1 MKTSIRLVLMLCCLL
16 GNLMIVG
23 TAQAASYSDAV
34 AQLNNAAFQK
44 KKSAIQALGELGDER
59 AIQVLQ
65 ALKERQLYAE
75 KYNKKQLYIAQS
87 DSVYLDAVTLQ
98 VVDTGTKQLSQIRV
112 NNTLK
117 NIVDG
122 ALAQLQ
128 LSSSDKVIRLS
139 AVEEMAQH
147 ASLDNLTVLQ
157 KAFDKEND
165 ATIKQQLLKAIALSQ
180 LQSDDSAVRLS
191 ALVTLSEHLA
201 RDLKGALLPLVEQ
214 NSAGEYLESDAR
226 VRAQAHA
233 MLDRIQSQESFWG
246 FWQNVTFGISL
257 GSVLLLAAIG
267 LAITFGVMGI
277 INMAHGE
284 MIMLGAYTTY
294 ALQQAFP
301 SLMEVSLLL
310 AIPCAFLVSG
320 AVGVLIERV
329 VIRHLYGRPLDTLLA
344 TFGVSLILQQVV
356 RNIFGTTNM
365 PVESPSWMSGSIE
378 LNSFFSMT
386 TGRLY
391 IIVFGLMVMV
401 AIVIALKKTQFGLEM
416 RAVTQNRRMA
426 SAMGIRT
433 GWVDALTFGLGSG
446 IAGIAGVALSQL
458 TNVGPNMGQQ
468 YIIDSFMVVVFGGV
482 GNLWGTFFGA
492 TILGIA
498 NKLMEPTFGAVVAKI
513 LVLVFIILFIQKKP
527 RGLFAQK
534 GRAAES

>member
-214 NSAGEYLESDAR
+214 NSAGEYLESDAQ

-233 MLDRIQSQESFWG
+233 MLGRIQSQESFWG

>member
-117 NIVDG
+117 NVVDG

-214 NSAGEYLESDAR
+214 NSAGEYLESDAQ